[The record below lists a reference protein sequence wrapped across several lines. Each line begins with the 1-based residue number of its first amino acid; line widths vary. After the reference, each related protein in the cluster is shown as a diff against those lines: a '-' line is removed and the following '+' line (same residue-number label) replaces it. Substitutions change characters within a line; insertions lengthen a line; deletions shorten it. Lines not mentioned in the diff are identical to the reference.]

1 MGNRGSREQVELGRE
16 EAATLARDTGFTEEG
31 VRDWHRA
38 FLKDHPTGH
47 ISRAKFVTMY
57 RNFFTKGDTDQFSK
71 NVFRVFDTDGS
82 GTIEFGEFLT
92 AIHATSSARPEE
104 KLRWA
109 FNMYDVNGD
118 GRVQLEELKQ
128 VMSGLHTMMGWR
140 GRGEEQ
146 AEELYAKMDQ
156 GEGGGVEVEA
166 FIAACTSDPTL
177 MAALG
182 GEASPK
188 KREGGN

>member
-1 MGNRGSREQVELGRE
+1 MGNWGSRDRVELGRE

-57 RNFFTKGDTDQFSK
+57 RNFFTKGDADQFSK

-92 AIHATSSARPEE
+92 ATHATSSARVVTGMP
-104 KLRWA
+104 
-109 FNMYDVNGD
+109 
-118 GRVQLEELKQ
+118 
-128 VMSGLHTMMGWR
+128 SGNVLPAR
-140 GRGEEQ
+140 S
-146 AEELYAKMDQ
+146 
-156 GEGGGVEVEA
+156 
-166 FIAACTSDPTL
+166 AACRSHCSGISQIYGQYVPL
-177 MAALG
+177 
-182 GEASPK
+182 
-188 KREGGN
+188 